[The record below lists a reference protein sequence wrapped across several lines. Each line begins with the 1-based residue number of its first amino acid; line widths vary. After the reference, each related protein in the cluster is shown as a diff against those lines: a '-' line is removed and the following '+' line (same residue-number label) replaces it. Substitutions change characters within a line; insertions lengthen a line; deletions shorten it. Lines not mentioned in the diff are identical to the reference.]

1 MVQLLRLRGYGGGVW
16 RRISKN
22 ALTGLNLLELC
33 KLQCV
38 DWMIIWLLH
47 LLVIRCVFEIVKAR
61 ITAACLFI
69 RIEKLQ
75 LCIKGAREH
84 SI

>member
-33 KLQCV
+33 KLCRL
-38 DWMIIWLLH
+38 DDN
-47 LLVIRCVFEIVKAR
+47 LVIAFVSYKMCFRD
-61 ITAACLFI
+61 
-69 RIEKLQ
+69 
-75 LCIKGAREH
+75 
-84 SI
+84 S